1 MSIDI
6 IFRKF
11 FWGSDAIEFPSHSR
25 SMTPFGREVGVLI
38 LGVAPKNKLL
48 DEELM
53 SYNGAF
59 NTVKILIR
67 DYGNIHQL
75 PLKEWA
81 KLCHIN
87 ESAFDQ
93 YIKQVYIE
101 TLQRKRREDMIKS
114 PKYNW

>member
-11 FWGSDAIEFPSHSR
+11 FWASDAIEHPSYSR
-25 SMTPFGREVGVLI
+25 AMTPYGREVGI
-38 LGVAPKNKLL
+38 LTLGIAPKNKLC
-48 DEELM
+48 EELI

-59 NTVKILIR
+59 NTVKIIIR
-67 DYGNIHQL
+67 DYGNIHQQ
-75 PLKEWA
+75 PLREWV
-81 KLCHIN
+81 KLCNIN
-87 ESAFDQ
+87 ESEFDR

-114 PKYNW
+114 PKYKW